1 MNRPVESSWHARP
14 TATVVLAICLA
25 TMCQQAIAFQ
35 AEKDSSKSKA
45 AEPSKKTSKAKEN
58 KPAEK
63 ITAIVGAKV
72 ITMGAAGTLENATI
86 IIKGQKIKA
95 VGIGVEIP
103 KGATTVSAEG
113 FTITPGLIDSRSSL
127 WLSSDSISASA
138 SDGSLNPLDA
148 VNPFSEAWQEVAS
161 QGITSVCVGP
171 KGSLGGQSVVLRV
184 APATSTAQLLVK
196 AGASMQASLGLSGST
211 GNSKDRYAQ
220 YEALKKTL
228 TSAKTYK
235 ESWDKYNEAIKKADK
250 SKSTKAKEATK
261 SDSTK
266 TEAAKTDKPSTKD
279 PAAKTASTTP
289 KPEAKENPADKKTAD
304 EKKIEPPK
312 KPKKDLVKEV
322 LVKVLNK
329 ELPLRIEAHRADDIA
344 NAMQLAE
351 DFDLTVTF
359 EGVSNAGREWKTL
372 VKQHPALV
380 VGPFSDFESTPSYA
394 SSKKDRYSDLADY
407 DGLMAIATFS
417 RDSRASRLL
426 RFHAA
431 AAVAAGI
438 KAETALKA
446 ITIDAAKI
454 LGIADQTGS
463 IETGKL
469 ADLVVVSTTP
479 IDPAASVMMTM
490 SHGEVVYQNNNLKP
504 TASASFSD
512 NLTLDSDLPANFAL
526 VSDRVL
532 YPDGKLA
539 PGAVL
544 VKAGKIAAVRKT
556 KSKTG
561 DYQVI
566 DVGTAVVTPGL
577 VVGHYSEV
585 SVNTTDAVASQIR
598 ATDAFQPSSTRLRDL
613 SKDGFTTVIYAPDS
627 QSVVAGQMGCVRF
640 HGEQQILS
648 DKAGSVLP
656 AAKFVLSG
664 RSRSSNRFP
673 ASLSGQLS
681 LVRQYLDGSAM
692 ESNLYLPAAAMK
704 LLEAQQVQL
713 LESLKS
719 KSKVAV
725 IEASS
730 AAEIEAATK
739 IATEFGL
746 QALILNPSDPATS
759 LNQLKVLKAGLIVR
773 PAAVSDH
780 DWYASDIATAANSG
794 LKIAVSGDD
803 AIRIRQ
809 TLATFVNAGMNTESA
824 LRALT
829 SDAAAS
835 YGLKNVG
842 SLAKGAFADIVI
854 WDESPLNLS
863 ACPTHVIVDGRLTKD
878 LK

>member
-1 MNRPVESSWHARP
+1 MNRPRQSSWHAWP
-14 TATVVLAICLA
+14 AALLVLAICFA
-25 TMCQQAIAFQ
+25 MMGQQVTAFQ
-35 AEKDSSKSKA
+35 EKTEASKTKA
-45 AEPSKKTSKAKEN
+45 DATSDAKSIAKKAEPAKTM
-58 KPAEK
+58 
-63 ITAIVGAKV
+63 TAIVGATV
-72 ITMGAAGTLENATI
+72 ITMGPAGTLENATVLI
-86 IIKGQKIKA
+86 EGQKVKA
-95 VGIGVEIP
+95 VGIGIEIP
-103 KGATTVSAEG
+103 EGVTTVNADG

-127 WLSSDSISASA
+127 WLASDSVSASA
-138 SDGSLNPLDA
+138 SNGSLNPLDA
-148 VNPFSEAWQEVAS
+148 VNPFSDSWQEVAS
-161 QGITSVCVGP
+161 QGITSVCIGP

-228 TSAKTYK
+228 SAAKTYK
-235 ESWDKYNEAIKKADK
+235 ESWDKYNAAIKKADK
-250 SKSTKAKEATK
+250 PDGTK
-261 SDSTK
+261 SKEDPKKGDSK
-266 TEAAKTDKPSTKD
+266 KPASPD
-279 PAAKTASTTP
+279 AKTA
-289 KPEAKENPADKKTAD
+289 KPEPKEKPDDKKPADGKSPEKKSTD
-304 EKKIEPPK
+304 EKKTEPPK

-359 EGVSNAGREWKTL
+359 EGVSNAGRAWKTL

-394 SSKKDRYSDLADY
+394 SGKKDRYADLADY
-407 DGLMAIATFS
+407 EGLMAIATFS

-431 AAVAAGI
+431 AAVAGGI
-438 KAETALKA
+438 KPETALKA

-454 LGIADQTGS
+454 LGIDDQLGS
-463 IETGKL
+463 IEAGKL
-469 ADLVVVSTTP
+469 ADLIVVSTTP
-479 IDPAASVMMTM
+479 IDPAATVMMTM
-490 SHGEVVYQNNNLKP
+490 SHGEVVYQNKNPKP
-504 TASASFSD
+504 TSTPSFTD
-512 NLTLDSDLPANFAL
+512 TVTLDSDLPTNFAL
-526 VSDRVL
+526 VSDRIL

-539 PGAVL
+539 SGAVL
-544 VKAGKIAAVRKT
+544 VKAGKIAAVRKMKT
-556 KSKTG
+556 KTG

-566 DVGTAVVTPGL
+566 DVGSAVVTPGL

-585 SVNTTDAVASQIR
+585 AVNTTDAVASQIR

-613 SKDGFTTVIYAPDS
+613 SKNGFTTVMYAPDS
-627 QSVVAGQMGCVRF
+627 QSVVAGQIGCVRF
-640 HGEQQILS
+640 HGDQQVLRN
-648 DKAGSVLP
+648 KTGPVLP

-681 LVRQYLDGSAM
+681 LVRQYLTGSPM
-692 ESNLYLPAAAMK
+692 ESNLYLPDAAMK
-704 LLEAQQVQL
+704 LLEAQQAQL

-725 IEASS
+725 IEAAS

-739 IATEFGL
+739 IATEFDL
-746 QALILNPSDPATS
+746 QALILNPSEPATS
-759 LNQLKVLKAGLIVR
+759 LKQLKELKAGLIVR
-773 PAAVSDH
+773 PISVSDH
-780 DWYASDIATAANSG
+780 DWYANDIASAANSG
-794 LKIAVSGDD
+794 LKVSVSGVD

-809 TLATFVNAGMNTESA
+809 TLATFVNAGMSTESA
-824 LRALT
+824 LRAIT
-829 SDAAAS
+829 SDAAAN
-835 YGLKNVG
+835 YRLKNVG

-863 ACPTHVIVDGRLTKD
+863 ACPTHVIVDGRLIKD